1 MAKNILGIET
11 TDKGVSHIEIHESKL
26 IGNSDKIIWMFGMI
40 DRFDK
45 EAQIYCVMED
55 RNQETF

>member
-1 MAKNILGIET
+1 MTET